1 MSLSTDTSFVHR
13 ISPRFEKFQRK
24 SDYLFNVRCPLCG
37 DSQKNKSKMRG
48 YIYRKLNDLLYKC
61 HNCSAGM
68 SLGNLIKQLDGTLYK
83 EYLLE
88 KYKSGE
94 LNGAN
99 TRTTVLQIP
108 SPRFGKVENAE
119 FENAERCDLLPSTH
133 FCITYLN
140 SRKIPKNIFEK
151 LYFTA
156 NFKKLC
162 DEVNPNHGKDITA
175 DARLVIPF
183 FDEYNALMGISGR
196 ALTTA
201 DSKLRYIKIKAND
214 NVTKLIFGLDRLDR
228 TQTVKI
234 VEGELDSLFLN
245 NCIASGDSSL
255 YQTAENISTEKIVL
269 IYDNEP
275 RNKEIVKLMADAIK
289 LGHNVVIWPNTI
301 EQKDIN
307 DMVKAGLSP
316 CEIED
321 IISNNTFN
329 GLEAQ
334 TNFVFWKKS
343 CF

>member
-1 MSLSTDTSFVHR
+1 MSLSTDLSFIHR
-13 ISPRFEKFQRK
+13 ITHRFEKFQRK

-48 YIYRKLNDLLYKC
+48 YIYRKINDLFYKC
-61 HNCSAGM
+61 HNCGSGM
-68 SLGNLIKQLDGTLYK
+68 SIGNLIKQLDGTIYK

-94 LNGAN
+94 LGGAN
-99 TRTTVLQIP
+99 TRTTVFQIP
-108 SPRFGKVENAE
+108 TTRFGKVDNTS

-133 FCITYLN
+133 FCVSYLN
-140 SRKIPKNIFEK
+140 RRKIPKAFFSK
-151 LYFTA
+151 LYFTS

-162 DEVNPNHGKDITA
+162 DEVNSTHGKDITA

-183 FDEYNALMGISGR
+183 YDEYNALLGISGR
-196 ALTTA
+196 SLTTA

-214 NVTKLIFGLDRLDR
+214 GITKLIFGQERLDR
-228 TQTVKI
+228 TQAVKI

-255 YQTAENISTEKIVL
+255 HQTAENISAENKIL
-269 IYDNEP
+269 IFDNEP

-289 LGHNVVIWPNTI
+289 LGHNVVIWPDTI

-307 DMVKAGLSP
+307 DMVQAGLSP
-316 CEIED
+316 SEIED
-321 IISNNTFN
+321 IISNNTFK

-334 TNFVFWKKS
+334 TKFIFWKKV
-343 CF
+343 

>member
-1 MSLSTDTSFVHR
+1 
-13 ISPRFEKFQRK
+13 
-24 SDYLFNVRCPLCG
+24 
-37 DSQKNKSKMRG
+37 MRG
-48 YIYRKLNDLLYKC
+48 YVYRKLNDLFYKC

-68 SLGNLIKQLDGTLYK
+68 SVGNLIKQLDGTLYK

-99 TRTTVLQIP
+99 TRTTVFQIP
-108 SPRFGKVENAE
+108 TQRFGRVENIE
-119 FENAERCDLLPSTH
+119 FKTAERCDLLPSSH

-140 SRKIPKNIFEK
+140 SRKIPKELFNR

-156 NFKKLC
+156 NFKKMC
-162 DEVNPNHGKDITA
+162 DEVNPKHDKDITA

-183 FDEYNALMGISGR
+183 YDEYNALIGISGR

-201 DSKLRYIKIKAND
+201 DSKLRYIKIKVND
-214 NVTKLIFGLDRLDR
+214 GITKLIFGQERLDR

-234 VEGELDSLFLN
+234 VEGELDSLFLS

-255 YQTAENISTEKIVL
+255 LQSAENISTERIVL

-301 EQKDIN
+301 EHKDIN
-307 DMVKAGLSP
+307 DMVRAGLSP
-316 CEIED
+316 SEIED
-321 IISNNTFN
+321 IISNNTFK

-334 TNFVFWKKS
+334 TKFIFWKKV
-343 CF
+343 

>member
-1 MSLSTDTSFVHR
+1 MSLSTDLSFVHR
-13 ISPRFEKFQRK
+13 ISHRFEKYQRK

-48 YIYRKLNDLLYKC
+48 YIYRKINDLFYKC
-61 HNCSAGM
+61 HNCGSGM
-68 SLGNLIKQLDGTLYK
+68 SVGNLIKQLDGTLYK

-99 TRTTVLQIP
+99 TRTTVFQIP
-108 SPRFGKVENAE
+108 APRFGKVENKE
-119 FENAERCDLLPSTH
+119 FVNAERCDLLPSTH
-133 FCITYLN
+133 FCIAYLKA
-140 SRKIPKNIFEK
+140 RKIPESMFSK
-151 LYFTA
+151 LYFTP

-162 DEVNPNHGKDITA
+162 DEVNPDHGKDIAA

-183 FDEYNALMGISGR
+183 YDEYNALIGISGR

-201 DSKLRYIKIKAND
+201 DSKLRYIKIKVND
-214 NVTKLIFGLDRLDR
+214 NVSKLTFGLERLDR

-234 VEGELDSLFLN
+234 VEGELDSLFLS

-255 YQTAENISTEKIVL
+255 YLTAENILAENKIL

-289 LGHNVVIWPNTI
+289 LGHNVVIWPSTI
-301 EQKDIN
+301 EEKDIN
-307 DMVKAGLSP
+307 DMVRAGLSP
-316 CEIED
+316 SEIED
-321 IISNNTFN
+321 IISNNTFK

-334 TNFVFWKKS
+334 TKFIFWKKV
-343 CF
+343 

>member
-1 MSLSTDTSFVHR
+1 MSLSTDLTFVHR
-13 ISPRFEKFQRK
+13 ITHRFEKFQRK

-37 DSQKNKSKMRG
+37 DSQKNKTKMRG
-48 YIYRKLNDLLYKC
+48 YIYRKINDLFYKC
-61 HNCSAGM
+61 HNCGAGV
-68 SLGNLIKQLDGTLYK
+68 SLGNLIKQLDGNLYK

-94 LNGAN
+94 INGAN
-99 TRTTVLQIP
+99 TRSTVFQIP
-108 SPRFGKVENAE
+108 SPRFGKVETKN
-119 FENAERCDLLPSTH
+119 FENAERCDLLPSSH
-133 FCITYLN
+133 FCIAYLN
-140 SRKIPKNIFEK
+140 SRKIPKNMFEK

-162 DEVNPNHGKDITA
+162 DEINPNHEKEITA

-183 FDEYNALMGISGR
+183 YDDYNALMGISGR

-201 DSKLRYIKIKAND
+201 DSKLRYIKIKSNE
-214 NVTKLIFGLDRLDR
+214 NISKLIFGQERLDR
-228 TQTVKI
+228 TKTVKI
-234 VEGELDSLFLN
+234 VEGELDSLFLQ

-255 YQTAENISTEKIVL
+255 VQTAENISTENIVL

-275 RNKEIVKLMADAIK
+275 RNKEIVKLMTDAIK

-316 CEIED
+316 SEIED
-321 IISNNTFN
+321 IISNNTFK

-334 TNFVFWKKS
+334 TKFIFWKKV
-343 CF
+343 

>member
-13 ISPRFEKFQRK
+13 ITPRFEKFQRK

-37 DSQKNKSKMRG
+37 DSQKNKTKMRG
-48 YIYRKLNDLLYKC
+48 YIYRKLNDLFYKC
-61 HNCSAGM
+61 HNCGSGM

-99 TRTTVLQIP
+99 TRTTVFQIP
-108 SPRFGKVENAE
+108 APRFGKVENVE

-140 SRKIPKNIFEK
+140 SRKIPKELFSS

-183 FDEYNALMGISGR
+183 YDEYNALMGISGR

-214 NVTKLIFGLDRLDR
+214 NVTKLIFGLERLDR

-234 VEGELDSLFLN
+234 VEGELDSLFLS

-289 LGHNVVIWPNTI
+289 SGHNVVIWPNTI

-316 CEIED
+316 SEIED

-334 TNFVFWKKS
+334 TNFVFWKKV
-343 CF
+343 

>member
-37 DSQKNKSKMRG
+37 DSQKNKTKMRG
-48 YIYRKLNDLLYKC
+48 YIYRKLNDLFYKC
-61 HNCSAGM
+61 HNCGSGM

-99 TRTTVLQIP
+99 TRTTVFQIP
-108 SPRFGKVENAE
+108 APRFGRVENVE

-140 SRKIPKNIFEK
+140 SRKIPKEIFNR

-183 FDEYNALMGISGR
+183 YDDYNALMGISGR

-214 NVTKLIFGLDRLDR
+214 NVTKLIFGLERLDR

-234 VEGELDSLFLN
+234 VEGELDSLFLS

-289 LGHNVVIWPNTI
+289 SGHNVVIWPNTI

-334 TNFVFWKKS
+334 TKFIFWKKV
-343 CF
+343 